1 MKKGLRRVSIIV
13 KDQTWEH
20 LMHWAAEA
28 GYSEKNIGRVVD
40 KVVRAAAMRESTTA
54 RYFEL
59 ERRPRRE
66 RGADEE

>member
-1 MKKGLRRVSIIV
+1 MKKGLHRGYIV
-13 KDQTWEH
+13 VTEQTWQH
-20 LMHWAAEA
+20 LLHWAAEA

-40 KVVRAAAMRESTTA
+40 KIVREKAMRESTTA

-66 RGADEE
+66 RSADEE